1 MKRYSNRALAPPF
14 GRERYWNCLQVLA
27 ISNFSRFRAV
37 RHIADSFLVLSL
49 VPRAPGFGIGE
60 ASRVPSH
67 TLVRS

>member
-27 ISNFSRFRAV
+27 IGICNLSRFRAV
-37 RHIADSFLVLSL
+37 RHFVGVFLV
-49 VPRAPGFGIGE
+49 FCTGE

-67 TLVRS
+67 TLVRL